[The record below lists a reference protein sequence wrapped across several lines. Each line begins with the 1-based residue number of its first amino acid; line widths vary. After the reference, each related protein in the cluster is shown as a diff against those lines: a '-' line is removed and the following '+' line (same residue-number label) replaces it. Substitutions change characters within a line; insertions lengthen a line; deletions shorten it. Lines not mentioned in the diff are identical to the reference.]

1 MFKHNILLYLRKT
14 QKHKS
19 TFFINLVGLS
29 SGLACVLLVYLW
41 VSDELAMD
49 TFHEHDE
56 RLYQVRRNVPVAPGE
71 LATFSTN
78 SSLMLTA
85 LQEEVPEVELA
96 TAVYELSNMSRLEAE
111 DKKISAP
118 GVMASQDFFKVF
130 SYPLLSGDKNT
141 ALTDVNTVV
150 ISRELATSF
159 FGEEIDPMGKTIAIK
174 DGEEE
179 IDEVFTISGV
189 FEIPQN
195 ASRQFDFILPYKT
208 FLKYRDPDDIAWYS
222 NSSNVYVLLA
232 PKTDIKAFNEKMA
245 GFVSKR
251 HKYVKG
257 EQVLFTKYSDN
268 YLRGNYENGKQ
279 VGGRI
284 NYVMLF
290 SIVALFV
297 LSIACINFMNLSTAR
312 ATRRLKEVGIKKA
325 IGANRESLIIQFLS
339 ESVLLSFFSLGC
351 AVLVVLLLL
360 PWFNTITGKELTFAI
375 EPQVVLVLFLIALLT
390 GLVSGSYP
398 ALYLTKFSAVKVLKG
413 KINTSFGE
421 LLARKGLVIFQFSI
435 SILLI
440 VAVGVIYM
448 QLDYMQSKNLGY
460 DKDNVMIFGI
470 QDGLIDKVDVF
481 LEQAKQLPGVVNATY
496 MQGGMTNFNNA
507 SGGHSWP
514 GQTEESKYIT
524 FRHAHVGPEFIE
536 TMGIELKEGRTY
548 LNEKPN
554 NESKIILNETAVE
567 VMGLENPIGTVID
580 MRGPN
585 REIIG
590 VVKDF
595 NIQSLY
601 NEIAP
606 MALLCRTEWISNLVV
621 KIKAGEEKT
630 AIASLEKLYNEFSP
644 GLTFD
649 FRFLD
654 NQYQELYRSEQR
666 VSTLSKYF
674 AAMAILI
681 SCLGLFGLAAFSAER
696 RRKEISIRKVLG
708 QTVSQVT
715 VMLSG
720 EFMKLVFIS
729 ILVALP
735 FAYLLATNWLSQFA
749 YKISLHAGY
758 FIGAGLVA
766 IVIALLTVGSQAINA
781 ANKNPVH
788 ALKDE

>member
-1 MFKHNILLYLRKT
+1 MFKHTIVLYLRKI
-14 QKHKS
+14 QKHKT
-19 TFFINLVGLS
+19 TFFINLIGLS

-49 TFHEHDE
+49 KFHENDE

-71 LATFSTN
+71 LATFSSN

-85 LQEEVPEVELA
+85 LQEEVPEVKLA
-96 TAVYELSNMSRLEAE
+96 TAVYEFDNSASLEVE
-111 DKKISAP
+111 DKKLSAM
-118 GVMASQDFFKVF
+118 GIMASTDFFKVF

-141 ALTDVNTVV
+141 VLDDVNSVV
-150 ISRELATSF
+150 ISRDLADNF
-159 FGEEIDPMGKTIAIK
+159 FGKGADPLGKPLAISE
-174 DGEEE
+174 GEEE
-179 IDEVFTISGV
+179 IDEVFTVSGV
-189 FEIPQN
+189 FEIPKNSSQ
-195 ASRQFDFILPYKT
+195 QFDFILPYKT

-222 NSSNVYVLLA
+222 NSSNVYTLLA
-232 PKTDIKAFNEKMA
+232 PKTDINAFNQKMA
-245 GFVSKR
+245 DFVGKR
-251 HKYVKG
+251 NKYLK
-257 EQVLFTKYSDN
+257 EEKVLFTKYSDD

-284 NYVMLF
+284 NYVILF

-312 ATRRLKEVGIKKA
+312 ATRRLKEVGVKKA
-325 IGANRESLIIQFLS
+325 IGANRKSLVVQFLS
-339 ESVLLSFFSLGC
+339 ESILLSFFSLGC
-351 AVLVVLLLL
+351 AILIVWLVL
-360 PWFNTITGKELTFAI
+360 PWYNSVTGKELTFAI
-375 EPQVVLVLFLIALLT
+375 EPQVVLTLFLITLLT

-413 KINTSFGE
+413 KINRSFGE

-448 QLDYMQSKNLGY
+448 QLHYLQSKNLGY

-481 LEQAKQLPGVVNATY
+481 LERAKQLPGVANATY
-496 MQGGMTNFNNA
+496 MQGGMTNFRN
-507 SGGHSWP
+507 SSRGHSWP
-514 GQTEESKYIT
+514 GQTEESKHIT

-548 LNEKPN
+548 INEQPN

-630 AIASLEKLYNEFSP
+630 AISSLEKLYNEFNP
-644 GLTFD
+644 GLAFD

-654 NQYQELYRSEQR
+654 NQYQELYLSEQR

-674 AAMAILI
+674 AAMAIII

-715 VMLSG
+715 VMLSS

-729 ILVALP
+729 ILIALP
-735 FAYLLATNWLSQFA
+735 IAYLLATNWLSQFA

-758 FIGAGLVA
+758 FIGAGVIAILVA
-766 IVIALLTVGSQAINA
+766 VFTVGSQAINA